1 MMITLTGHTLTVE
14 EMKRLLLEGEGVTAC
29 PTSMQKVAECRE
41 VVEKIVEDGKVVYG
55 ITTGFGKFSD
65 VLIQKDD
72 VKALQHNLIQS
83 HACGIGDPFPEEV
96 SRGMLILRAN
106 TMLKGVSGVRPL
118 VVNMLLEFVN
128 RKIHPVVPQQGSLG
142 ASGDLAPLSHL
153 ALVLLGEGEVF
164 YKGNAF
170 MQWLLLQKKGLSQ
183 LNLKRKKVLR

>member
-1 MMITLTGHTLTVE
+1 MITLTGHTLTIE

-128 RKIHPVVPQQGSLG
+128 RKIHPVIPQQGSLG

-164 YKGNAF
+164 YKGNVF
-170 MQWLLLQKKGLSQ
+170 MRWLLLQKKGLSQ
-183 LNLKRKKVLR
+183 LNLKRKKVWR

>member
-183 LNLKRKKVLR
+183 LNLKQKKVLH